1 MNYLVGNVGLLLETC
16 WKLLD
21 LPPCLLEM
29 CVLTVVLFFPLKSVL
44 LDCWKRFPTT
54 PSKSEHQESACLKAF
69 RFYVGKAFPTLSN
82 RILRKLLYSIPLFI
96 DYLTLLT
103 LLNVGLLETFCRK
116 QAYMSF

>member
-21 LPPCLLEM
+21 LYPCLLEM
-29 CVLTVVLFFPLKSVL
+29 VFLTVVLFFPLKSVL

-54 PSKSEHQESACLKAF
+54 PSKSEYQESAYLKAF
-69 RFYVGKAFPTLSN
+69 RFSVGKAFPTLSN
-82 RILRKLLYSIPLFI
+82 RILRNRLFLNPLFI
-96 DYLTLLT
+96 GYLTQLTLLS
-103 LLNVGLLETFCRK
+103 VGLLETFCRK

>member
-1 MNYLVGNVGLLLETC
+1 MDYLVGNVGLLLETC

-29 CVLTVVLFFPLKSVL
+29 VVLTVVLFFQLKSVL

-54 PSKSEHQESACLKAF
+54 PSKSEYQESACLKAF
-69 RFYVGKAFPTLSN
+69 RFCVGKAFPTLSN
-82 RILRKLLYSIPLFI
+82 RILRKSLSSNPLFI
-96 DYLTLLT
+96 GYLTLLT
-103 LLNVGLLETFCRK
+103 LLSVGLLETFCRK